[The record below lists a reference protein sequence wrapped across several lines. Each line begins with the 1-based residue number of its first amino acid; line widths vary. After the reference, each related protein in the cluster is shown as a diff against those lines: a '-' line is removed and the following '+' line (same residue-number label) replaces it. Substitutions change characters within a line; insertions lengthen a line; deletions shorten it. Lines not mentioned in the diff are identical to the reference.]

1 MQSLRIVSIN
11 QTHSQQEKIA
21 VQNLQGHGEKHL
33 YQHFVSSCRSF
44 QLLPG
49 AACLCLIG
57 KNIEMVRKTGI
68 TNRIFKKNLFVN
80 SCYFLVECELA
91 FMSGNCHVLFQ
102 IMYMKYL

>member
-57 KNIEMVRKTGI
+57 NEHRNGQKDRDHEQNIQEEPLRQ
-68 TNRIFKKNLFVN
+68 
-80 SCYFLVECELA
+80 LVLLP
-91 FMSGNCHVLFQ
+91 SRV
-102 IMYMKYL
+102 